1 MAATALMATP
11 LIPTLKLARKTTS
24 TISASH
30 CRLLIQ
36 AQQQKP
42 QIINWATS
50 IKIPAALRNGCL
62 IAMNT
67 AMVAL
72 PALAEET
79 EKAKLFDFNLTLPII
94 IGEFLLLMVAL
105 DAIWFKPIGKF
116 MDDRDEAIRQKL
128 LSVRDN
134 SGEIKKL
141 QEEAEAVLKVARAE
155 VSAKL
160 NQMKKEMSAELDEK
174 LRESRGRVEKELALA
189 LEKLEAQ
196 KQETLRSLDKQ
207 IDTLS
212 EDIVRKVLPF
222 KI

>member
-1 MAATALMATP
+1 MAANALMAAP
-11 LIPTLKLARKTTS
+11 LIPTIKPARKATPI
-24 TISASH
+24 ISARH
-30 CRLLIQ
+30 GRLLIQ

-42 QIINWATS
+42 QIIKWASS

-62 IAMNT
+62 IALNT
-67 AMVAL
+67 TMLAM
-72 PALAEET
+72 PALAEEV

-94 IGEFLLLMVAL
+94 AGEFLLLMVAL

-134 SGEIKKL
+134 SEEIKKL
-141 QEEAEAVLKVARAE
+141 QEEADAVLKAARAE

-160 NQMKKEMSAELDEK
+160 NQMKKEMSVELDAK
-174 LRESRGRVEKELALA
+174 LRESRARVEKELALA

-196 KQETLRSLDKQ
+196 KQETLQRLDNQ
-207 IDTLS
+207 IDALS
-212 EDIVRKVLPF
+212 EEIVQKVLPF

>member
-1 MAATALMATP
+1 
-11 LIPTLKLARKTTS
+11 
-24 TISASH
+24 
-30 CRLLIQ
+30 
-36 AQQQKP
+36 
-42 QIINWATS
+42 
-50 IKIPAALRNGCL
+50 
-62 IAMNT
+62 
-67 AMVAL
+67 MVAM
-72 PALAEET
+72 PALAEEM

-94 IGEFLLLMVAL
+94 AGEFLLLMVAL

-196 KQETLRSLDKQ
+196 KQETLQRLDSQ
-207 IDTLS
+207 IDALS
-212 EDIVRKVLPF
+212 EEIVQKVLPF